1 MFRTI
6 KLIVAYDG
14 ASYVG
19 WQRQENG
26 KSIQA
31 YVEEA
36 IGRIEGRHVGITSAG
51 RTDAGVHAIGQVASV
66 QMHSE
71 IGTAALV
78 RALNA
83 SLPRD
88 IRILQAQEATS
99 DFNARRTVKS
109 KHYQYRIIVGDSISP
124 FEYRY
129 AWHMTQN
136 LDCSAMLAAGALLEG
151 EHDFAAFQAAHSS
164 VKTTLR
170 RILRLEISRCSLG
183 DRTIDPFPVVDGSL
197 VTIDIEGNGF
207 LRHMVRIIVGTLV
220 DIGTGRRPPESIKH
234 IIQNRDRSEAGP
246 TAPARGLFLVRVN
259 Y

>member
-1 MFRTI
+1 MKWCRNVLGILVMFRTI

-36 IGRIEGRHVGITSAG
+36 IERIEGRHVGITSAG

-83 SLPRD
+83 SD
-88 IRILQAQEATS
+88 ETNIT
-99 DFNARRTVKS
+99 NTRTPKA
-109 KHYQYRIIVGDSISP
+109 KR
-124 FEYRY
+124 
-129 AWHMTQN
+129 N
-136 LDCSAMLAAGALLEG
+136 C
-151 EHDFAAFQAAHSS
+151 
-164 VKTTLR
+164 
-170 RILRLEISRCSLG
+170 
-183 DRTIDPFPVVDGSL
+183 
-197 VTIDIEGNGF
+197 
-207 LRHMVRIIVGTLV
+207 
-220 DIGTGRRPPESIKH
+220 
-234 IIQNRDRSEAGP
+234 
-246 TAPARGLFLVRVN
+246 
-259 Y
+259 

>member
-1 MFRTI
+1 
-6 KLIVAYDG
+6 
-14 ASYVG
+14 
-19 WQRQENG
+19 
-26 KSIQA
+26 
-31 YVEEA
+31 
-36 IGRIEGRHVGITSAG
+36 
-51 RTDAGVHAIGQVASV
+51 
-66 QMHSE
+66 MHSE

-109 KHYQYRIIVGDSISP
+109 KHYQYRIIIGDSISP

-129 AWHMTQN
+129 AWHVTQN
-136 LDCSAMLAAGALLEG
+136 LDCSAMRAAGALLEG
-151 EHDFAAFQAAHSS
+151 EHDFAAFQAAGSS

-197 VTIDIEGNGF
+197 VTIDVEGTGF

-234 IIQNRDRSEAGP
+234 IIQNCDRSEAGP
-246 TAPARGLFLVRVN
+246 TAPARGLFLVKVN